1 MHCSYQLKN
10 VKHKW
15 NMYLSFSFAYLQV
28 AHVFLPIFRMTF
40 QKIKAQNLSSH
51 KWALGNVHVLCVHTY
66 LFQTYCSF
74 VKCGGK
80 KTLIKIGGAKKC
92 FNVFLLVS
100 LMPSQT
106 LARVAL
112 STISW
117 VIASL
122 LEWVVSPSSSKVTLS
137 CLGI

>member
-51 KWALGNVHVLCVHTY
+51 KWAMYMYYVYIHTFFKRIVHLSNVA
-66 LFQTYCSF
+66 
-74 VKCGGK
+74 VKK
-80 KTLIKIGGAKKC
+80 L
-92 FNVFLLVS
+92 
-100 LMPSQT
+100 
-106 LARVAL
+106 
-112 STISW
+112 
-117 VIASL
+117 
-122 LEWVVSPSSSKVTLS
+122 
-137 CLGI
+137 